1 MLNSSSLSRAFIA
14 AAITPPALLTSLIFT
29 QLDWQTPAS
38 LALYAALAASLVAA
52 VCLHTSRSAI
62 RQAGRV
68 CRAVSMGDFESRI
81 IDIRERG
88 ELGTLLWSINTMI
101 DRTDAYVRESA
112 AAMDAVRANK
122 YYRRIRE
129 EGLLGA
135 LLTSARTINAAMAAI
150 DNRIK
155 AFESATESFEG
166 SVREIVESV
175 STASGRMGDTAT
187 TLSAGAGET
196 SVKAAGVA
204 AVTDQATTNIQS
216 IAAACCELT
225 SSAQEV
231 GNQVARSAEL
241 TERAVARATDAE
253 RTMSAMSTAGQ
264 NIAAVAGLI
273 RDIASQTNLLALNAT
288 IEAARA
294 GEAGKGFAVVAA
306 EVKSLALQTARATG
320 QIDTHITEVQVA
332 TGDAVEAISEI
343 SRMISDAHQMTHSVT
358 GTVAAQAMATNEIA
372 SNIDQALTGFHD
384 IAGNI
389 HGVTETAGQTEALA
403 KGTRE
408 ASITLSSESQRL
420 AAAVRDFILALRR
433 GPLDRQQDDRPLS
446 HGTLPATLKKPVLK
460 LVA

>member
-1 MLNSSSLSRAFIA
+1 MLNLSSLSRAFA
-14 AAITPPALLTSLIFT
+14 ATAAVPFALLLSLI
-29 QLDWQTPAS
+29 LIESGWHALAS
-38 LALYAALAASLVAA
+38 LALCAALAASLLGAIHIYKTRA
-52 VCLHTSRSAI
+52 VV
-62 RQAGRV
+62 RQAARV
-68 CRAVSMGDFESRI
+68 CRAVSVGDFESRI
-81 IDIRERG
+81 INIRERG
-88 ELGTLLWSINTMI
+88 DLGAFLWSINTMI
-101 DRTDAYVRESA
+101 DLNDAYVRESA
-112 AAMDAVRANK
+112 AAMDAVRANR

-150 DNRIK
+150 ETRIK
-155 AFESATESFEG
+155 AFESATETFEG
-166 SVREIVESV
+166 SVREIVEGV
-175 STASGRMGDTAT
+175 STASGRMSDTAT
-187 TLSAGAGET
+187 TLSTGVSET

-241 TERAVARATDAE
+241 TERAVARAADAE

-273 RDIASQTNLLALNAT
+273 KDIASQTNLLALNAT

-294 GEAGKGFAVVAA
+294 GEAGQGFAVVAA

-320 QIDTHITEVQVA
+320 QIDTHIAEVQVA

-343 SRMISDAHQMTHSVT
+343 SRMISAAHEMTNSVT
-358 GTVAAQAMATNEIA
+358 GTVAAQTMATNEIA

-384 IAGNI
+384 IACNI
-389 HGVTETAGQTEALA
+389 HGVTETASQTDALA
-403 KGTRE
+403 KGTQE

-433 GPLDRQQDDRPLS
+433 GPLDRQHEDNRARHEMPRP
-446 HGTLPATLKKPVLK
+446 TPKKPILK
-460 LVA
+460 LAA

>member
-14 AAITPPALLTSLIFT
+14 IAIVPPALLISLIFT
-29 QLDWQTPAS
+29 LLERPMLAS
-38 LALYAALAASLVAA
+38 LAVCGALAASLSGV
-52 VCLHTSRSAI
+52 VYIHKTRKVV
-62 RQAGRV
+62 RQAEHV
-68 CRAVSMGDFESRI
+68 CRAVSKGDFESRV

-88 ELGTLLWSINTMI
+88 DLGVLLWSINTMI

-112 AAMDAVRANK
+112 AAMEAVRANK

-135 LLTSARTINAAMAAI
+135 LLTSARIINGAMATI
-150 DNRIK
+150 DTRIK

-175 STASGRMGDTAT
+175 STASSRMGETAT

-204 AVTDQATTNIQS
+204 AVTDQATTSIQS

-231 GNQVARSAEL
+231 GNQVTRSAEL
-241 TERAVARATDAE
+241 TERAVARAADAE
-253 RTMSAMSTAGQ
+253 RTMNAMSTAGQ

-332 TGDAVEAISEI
+332 TKDAVDSIAEI
-343 SRMISDAHQMTHSVT
+343 NRMISDAHEMTHSVT

-389 HGVTETAGQTEALA
+389 HGVTKNAGQTETLA

-420 AAAVRDFILALRR
+420 ATAVRDFILALRR
-433 GPLDRQQDDRPLS
+433 GPLDRQQEDRPS
-446 HGTLPATLKKPVLK
+446 PNETPPASSRKPALK